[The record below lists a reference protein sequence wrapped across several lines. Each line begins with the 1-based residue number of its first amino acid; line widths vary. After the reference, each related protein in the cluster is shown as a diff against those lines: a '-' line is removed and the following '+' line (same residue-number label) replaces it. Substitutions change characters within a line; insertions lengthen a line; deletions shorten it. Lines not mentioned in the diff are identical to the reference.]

1 MVLFGLRRAI
11 RERIGIIL
19 HSLGHTKPICA
30 ISPADYR
37 RSYNACLR
45 KSTDIGELLLL
56 AGVKAKTVTVT
67 YRNKIG
73 QLATMEVAVWQLAW
87 PSYYTDGDGSG
98 ILYRQKATP
107 NGTVLIQPLYMGMVN
122 GGDEFD
128 LINEALEGT
137 PAKYEL
143 SAAA

>member
-19 HSLGHTKPICA
+19 HSLGHTKPIWA
-30 ISPADYR
+30 MSPADYR
-37 RSYNACLR
+37 RAYNACLN
-45 KSTDIGELLLL
+45 KSTCIGRLLQR
-56 AGVKAKTVTVT
+56 AGATPKTVTVT

-73 QLATMEVAVWQLAW
+73 QLATMEVAVWQLAR
-87 PSYYTDGDGSG
+87 PGYYTDGDGSG
-98 ILYRQKATP
+98 ILYRQKTTP

-122 GGDEFD
+122 GGDEFN
-128 LINEALEGT
+128 LIDEALEGT
-137 PAKYEL
+137 PALHKV